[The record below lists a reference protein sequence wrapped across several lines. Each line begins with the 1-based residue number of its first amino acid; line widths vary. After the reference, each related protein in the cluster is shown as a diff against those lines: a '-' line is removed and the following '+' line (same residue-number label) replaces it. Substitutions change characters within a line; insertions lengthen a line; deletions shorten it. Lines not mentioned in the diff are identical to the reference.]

1 MSLDPLVAGLVLL
14 AALLHASWN
23 AVVKADADR
32 LVPFTMIMLTGAVIG
47 LIGVIL
53 LPLPA
58 PAAWKW
64 LILSAAIHYLYYFFL
79 LRSYRFGDL
88 SHVYPIARGLG
99 PALVALFSGLLISE
113 ILTWRE
119 FLGVGLVSL
128 GIVALAAGSGS
139 GGFTRRASRLAVLT
153 GFTIAGYTFV
163 DGLGGRASEH
173 TLSYIAWLNVIEAP
187 GVVLVAWLRRR
198 HTLWGQLRR
207 QWLQGTIAGIIATVS
222 YAIAIWALSVSPM
235 APVAALRETSVLFA
249 AVIGRLILDEPFG
262 QRRMAA
268 AAIIVAGLIE
278 MHFAI
283 L

>member
-1 MSLDPLVAGLVLL
+1 MSLDPLVVGLVLL

-23 AVVKADADR
+23 AIVKADADR

-47 LIGVIL
+47 VIGVIL

-58 PAAWKW
+58 AAAWKW
-64 LILSAAIHYLYYFFL
+64 LIASAAIHYVYYFFL

-99 PALVALFSGLLISE
+99 PALVALFSGLLIGEVLS
-113 ILTWRE
+113 WRE
-119 FLGVGLVSL
+119 LLGVGLVSL
-128 GIVALAAGSGS
+128 GIVALAAGSAS
-139 GGFTRRASRLAVLT
+139 GGLSRRASRLAVFT
-153 GFTIAGYTFV
+153 GFTIAGYTIV
-163 DGLGGRASEH
+163 DGLGARASEH

-198 HTLWGQLRR
+198 HTLWPQLRQ
-207 QWLQGTIAGIIATVS
+207 QWLQGTIAGIIATIG
-222 YAIAIWALSVSPM
+222 YGIAIWALSVSPM

-249 AVIGRLILDEPFG
+249 AVIGRAILAEPFG

-268 AAIIVAGLIE
+268 AAIIVAGLVE

-283 L
+283 I